1 MQNDNFDFGGDIEDD
16 ADVNSRNCTESEE
29 TALSVYGLLIS
40 RLGYK
45 RGKDAYD
52 ALLRVATKAAK
63 QNNGTPGVLFDVD
76 GGRFVAVQPVH

>member
-16 ADVNSRNCTESEE
+16 ADVNPRHCTEAEE

-52 ALLRVATKAAK
+52 ALLRVATKAAE
-63 QNNGTPGVLFDVD
+63 QNSGTPGVLFDVE
-76 GGRFVAVQPVH
+76 GGRFVAVQQVH